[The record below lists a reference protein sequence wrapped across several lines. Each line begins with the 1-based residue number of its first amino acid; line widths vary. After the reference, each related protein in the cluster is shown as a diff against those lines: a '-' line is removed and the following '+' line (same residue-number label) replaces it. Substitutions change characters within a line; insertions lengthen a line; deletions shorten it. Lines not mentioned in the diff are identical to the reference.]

1 MRFSSHRLA
10 VAGLVFVLAGCADAP
25 LPTQAPGSP
34 ETAFFSR
41 PPAPGFD
48 AVVRMSPLEQ
58 ELVVSRI
65 IGSAGGRLEIA
76 EAGIA
81 FVVPEGALS
90 ASVAITVKA
99 LAGREMA
106 FDFQPHGLLFL
117 KPATIKLDLRQTTSA
132 ERLPADGPAAI
143 PGASLDRFL
152 GVYFTGDPE
161 RGVDPVEVLPVY
173 RSRDGVA
180 FDIHHFSGYVC
191 ATG

>member
-1 MRFSSHRLA
+1 MRFSSHRLPL
-10 VAGLVFVLAGCADAP
+10 AGLLLVLVACADAP
-25 LPTQAPGSP
+25 LPTQAPSSP

-48 AVVRMSPLEQ
+48 AVARLTPLEQ
-58 ELVVSRI
+58 ELVVSRT

-76 EAGIA
+76 EAGIV

-90 ASVAITVKA
+90 VPVAITMTA

-106 FDFQPHGLLFL
+106 FDFQPHGLRFL
-117 KPATIKLDLRQTTSA
+117 KPPTIKLDLRATTA
-132 ERLPADGPAAI
+132 AGHLPALEPTAVQGT
-143 PGASLDRFL
+143 SLERFL
-152 GVYFTGDPE
+152 GVYFTGDPA
-161 RGVDPVEVLPVY
+161 RGVEPLEVLPAY

-180 FDIHHFSGYVC
+180 FDIRHFSGYVC